1 MFRHAISD
9 FFGSLFWRTFMLIAL
24 LIVLSLGMWFQS
36 FRIFERAPR
45 AQQIAMQ
52 VVSVVKLT
60 RAALLYSDPVR
71 RRFLLLDLV
80 QNEGIKV
87 YPREEED
94 DYKVPTASPF
104 LTQLVQH
111 EIRVRL
117 GDDTVIAT
125 AVNDIPGV
133 WVSFQIEGDDYWV
146 AISQDRF
153 EHVPGLQWLWWSI
166 AALVLS
172 VLGAAFITS
181 RVNQP
186 LKVLANAAREF
197 GAGREPAPLPERGPS
212 EVTLA
217 NHSFNQMV
225 KDLRQLEDD
234 RVVMLA
240 GISHD
245 LRTPLTRLRLETE
258 MSPADACT
266 REAMISDIEQMDQ
279 IIGQFLNYARPSDES
294 LTPADL
300 SELVQEA
307 VPRYG
312 THTDIKLNLQ
322 LSSNVV
328 GMVNRMEML
337 RVLDN
342 LIENAR
348 RYGKTPGK
356 DVAEIDIST
365 YLNAGEAILYVADHG
380 NGVPPDQLPLLTRP
394 FYRLDGARTEAK
406 GAGLGMSI
414 VSRIVQRSNGKLT
427 VHNRQRPGSGLVVC
441 VSFKLPAPLN
451 TKR

>member
-1 MFRHAISD
+1 MFRRVFSD

-45 AQQIAMQ
+45 AQQIALQ

-94 DYKVPTASPF
+94 NYKVPTASPF

-111 EIRVRL
+111 EIRARL

-133 WVSFQIEGDDYWV
+133 WISFQIEGDDYWV

-172 VLGAAFITS
+172 ILGAAFITS
-181 RVNQP
+181 RVNHP
-186 LKVLANAAREF
+186 LKVLANAAREL
-197 GAGREPAPLPERGPS
+197 GTGQEPAPLPERGAS
-212 EVTLA
+212 EVALA

-225 KDLRQLEDD
+225 KDLRQLEHD

-258 MSPADACT
+258 MSPADQAT
-266 REAMISDIEQMDQ
+266 RDAMIGDIEQMDQ
-279 IIGQFLNYARPSDES
+279 IIGQFLEYARPSDTAAS
-294 LTPADL
+294 PVDL

-307 VPRYG
+307 VPRYA
-312 THTDIKLNLQ
+312 TLADVTLTLQ
-322 LSSNVV
+322 LAPSVAALS
-328 GMVNRMEML
+328 NRMDVL

-342 LIENAR
+342 LVENAR

-356 DVAEIDIST
+356 ECAEIVIVT
-365 YLNAGEAILYVADHG
+365 RMEHGAAILEVMDHG
-380 NGVPPDQLPLLTRP
+380 QGVPADQLPLLTRP
-394 FYRLDGARTEAK
+394 FYRLDSARTEAK

-414 VSRIVQRSNGKLT
+414 VSRIVQRSGGQLT
-427 VHNRQRPGSGLVVC
+427 MVNREPPGSGLIVRA
-441 VSFKLPAPLN
+441 SFPLA
-451 TKR
+451 